1 MPKSSCGTSFGCS
14 RRAVIT
20 GTKKN
25 GFYKRKGQSRD
36 KTRPAYNKERTIIP
50 RDKSRKKYEQLSH
63 HHAVRSP
70 QKRAKPNNFA
80 QIEAAAEVV
89 VPHIDVSP
97 ADAEQVAEE
106 IHTPHHTPLVRPQRK
121 CLKRRIIA
129 KESMFDETLSIN
141 HLTRVSYIM
150 SIIYIYIYIII
161 KPVGYH
167 YHRFFS

>member
-1 MPKSSCGTSFGCS
+1 MGFG
-14 RRAVIT
+14 
-20 GTKKN
+20 KN
-25 GFYKRKGQSRD
+25 KGFSKRKAGGKD
-36 KTRPAYNKERTIIP
+36 KKDPSFHKQRYIIP
-50 RDKSRKKYEQLSH
+50 RDKSRKKDEQLSH

-70 QKRAKPNNFA
+70 QKRAR
-80 QIEAAAEVV
+80 IEAAVDLPCE
-89 VPHIDVSP
+89 VSP

-150 SIIYIYIYIII
+150 SIIYIYI
-161 KPVGYH
+161 
-167 YHRFFS
+167 

>member
-1 MPKSSCGTSFGCS
+1 MVFSRGQNGKSVEKIKQNGKRKSY
-14 RRAVIT
+14 
-20 GTKKN
+20 
-25 GFYKRKGQSRD
+25 GFYERKVGD
-36 KTRPAYNKERTIIP
+36 KNTKSPSYHKQRYIIP

-150 SIIYIYIYIII
+150 SIIYIYI
-161 KPVGYH
+161 
-167 YHRFFS
+167 

>member
-1 MPKSSCGTSFGCS
+1 MVFGTGK
-14 RRAVIT
+14 
-20 GTKKN
+20 KKN
-25 GFYKRKGQSRD
+25 NGFTPKIKGKTKD
-36 KTRPAYNKERTIIP
+36 KLQASFFKERTIIP

-70 QKRAKPNNFA
+70 QKRAKPNIFA

-150 SIIYIYIYIII
+150 SIIYIYIYIYII
-161 KPVGYH
+161 SKPVGYH

>member
-1 MPKSSCGTSFGCS
+1 MMVFGTGK
-14 RRAVIT
+14 
-20 GTKKN
+20 KKN
-25 GFYKRKGQSRD
+25 YGFTPKKKGKTKD
-36 KTRPAYNKERTIIP
+36 KLQASFFKERLIAQP
-50 RDKSRKKYEQLSH
+50 NALRKIDAESH

-70 QKRAKPNNFA
+70 QKRAKPNIFA

-129 KESMFDETLSIN
+129 KESIFDETLSIN

-150 SIIYIYIYIII
+150 SIIYIYIYN
-161 KPVGYH
+161 
-167 YHRFFS
+167 